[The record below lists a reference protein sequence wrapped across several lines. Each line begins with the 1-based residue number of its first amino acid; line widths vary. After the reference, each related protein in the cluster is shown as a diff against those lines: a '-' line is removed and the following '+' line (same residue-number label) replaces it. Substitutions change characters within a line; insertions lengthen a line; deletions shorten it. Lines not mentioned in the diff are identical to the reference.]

1 MKKFNLYD
9 KIKELQE
16 IDAEIKDFELAKENI
31 INNPTYYEIFGSYAE
46 QAKDIAMNDESIA
59 IRTLIRRELLQQ
71 ISIISNYEAKK
82 INSELISN

>member
-16 IDAEIKDFELAKENI
+16 IDVRIKELELEREVIIMSNHYKIFSNEIERSNDLTEN
-31 INNPTYYEIFGSYAE
+31 
-46 QAKDIAMNDESIA
+46 DILLSKAHS
-59 IRTLIRRELLQQ
+59 IRRELLQQ